1 MSFGR
6 KLALIAQDLQIN
18 FTLNG
23 KFLPI
28 DDVFA
33 ERGLLPAI
41 MRRADQ
47 LSSFCLGYGL
57 GINFE
62 SDSDARLGVICQ
74 FDENVADAFRLL
86 CATEIFYEL
95 IEAAT
100 DKHNIALD
108 DLMYD

>member
-1 MSFGR
+1 MGIES
-6 KLALIAQDLQIN
+6 KLALIADDLKIN

-23 KFLPI
+23 KVIPKE
-28 DDVFA
+28 DVFT
-33 ERGLLPAI
+33 ELGLFPAI

-47 LSSFCLGYGL
+47 LSSFCLTYGL
-57 GINFE
+57 GIDFD
-62 SDSDARLGVICQ
+62 SDSEARLGVICR
-74 FDENVADAFRLL
+74 FSDAVPDSFRIL

-100 DKHNIALD
+100 DKENIPLD

>member
-1 MSFGR
+1 MNLGK

-23 KFLPI
+23 KVVPME
-28 DDVFA
+28 DVFA
-33 ERGLLPAI
+33 DHGLLPAI

-47 LSSFCLGYGL
+47 LSSFCLSYGL

-62 SDSDARLGVICQ
+62 QDSDARLGVICQ
-74 FDENVADAFRLL
+74 FDNNVPDAFRLL

>member
-1 MSFGR
+1 MTLAP
-6 KLALIAQDLQIN
+6 KLALIAEDLQIN

-23 KFLPI
+23 KVLPLA
-28 DDVFA
+28 DVFA

-62 SDSDARLGVICQ
+62 PDSDARLGVICQ
-74 FDENVADAFRLL
+74 FDDIYTGCFSFVMRHRNLL
-86 CATEIFYEL
+86 
-95 IEAAT
+95 
-100 DKHNIALD
+100 
-108 DLMYD
+108 